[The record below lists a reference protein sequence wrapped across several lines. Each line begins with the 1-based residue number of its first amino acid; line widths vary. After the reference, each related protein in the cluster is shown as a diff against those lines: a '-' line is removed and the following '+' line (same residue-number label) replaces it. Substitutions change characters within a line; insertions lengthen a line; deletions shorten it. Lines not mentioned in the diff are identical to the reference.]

1 MITPRVKL
9 GTQSFTYVSRNT
21 GKEELVNLNE
31 NQLNSLREFYVE
43 RFVDNMETEALVQYV
58 TDDMFQYMES
68 LPDNEVI
75 DECLNYWD
83 DMFDEIIEDVKEFEQ
98 CDFKKTLADKKD
110 DYLDSLS
117 EGKDVR
123 EQLLEEGFVP
133 HDTDDYGSKVDALV
147 DGMGVTDKGVSTTHR
162 RKDLDLL

>member
-1 MITPRVKL
+1 ME
-9 GTQSFTYVSRNT
+9 TQSFTYVSRNT

-31 NQLNSLREFYVE
+31 NQLNALREFYVE
-43 RFVDNMETEALVQYV
+43 RFVDNMETRDLVQYV

-83 DMFDEIIEDVKEFEQ
+83 DMFDEVIEDVKEFEQ
-98 CDFKKTLADKKD
+98 CDFKKTLADKED
-110 DYLDSLS
+110 EYLDSLS
-117 EGKDVR
+117 EGK
-123 EQLLEEGFVP
+123 
-133 HDTDDYGSKVDALV
+133 DTDDYGSKVDALV
-147 DGMGVTDKGVSTTHR
+147 DSMSVTDEKESTVHR